1 MPKIDLNLTFLTKHK
16 DLGLLILRLGVGFSY
31 LFLHGWGKISGGPDR
46 WIGLGKNMPGFGID
60 AFYMCWGF
68 MAAFVESVGAL
79 LFALGYKYR
88 LMAALL
94 FITMLVATISHLER
108 GDGFRGASHAMK
120 MMFTFFGL
128 MMLSPGKYSVDS
140 LLKK

>member
-1 MPKIDLNLTFLTKHK
+1 MAKFDTNLSFLTKHK
-16 DLGLLILRLGVGFSY
+16 DLGLLILRVGVGLSF
-31 LFLHGWGKISGGPDR
+31 LFLHGWGKITGGPDR

-60 AFYMCWGF
+60 AIYMFWGF
-68 MAAFVESVGAL
+68 MASLVETLGAF

-94 FITMLVATISHLER
+94 FITMLVATITHLER
-108 GDGFRGASHAMK
+108 GDGFRGAAHAMK

-128 MMLSPGKYSVDS
+128 MMLTPGKYSLDS
-140 LLKK
+140 MLKK